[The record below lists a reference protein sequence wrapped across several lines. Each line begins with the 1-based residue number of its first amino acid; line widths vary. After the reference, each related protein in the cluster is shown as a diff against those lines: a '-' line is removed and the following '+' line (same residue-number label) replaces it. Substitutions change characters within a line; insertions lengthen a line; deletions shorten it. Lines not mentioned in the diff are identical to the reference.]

1 MSFVFGNTFV
11 CRSADAAKA
20 VRVLIRMSGWVCVC
34 VCVCLCLC
42 VCVCVC
48 VCILCGFVHRVC
60 LLVLGNEN
68 V

>member
-20 VRVLIRMSGWVCVC
+20 VRVLIRMSGCAC

-42 VCVCVC
+42 LCVC
-48 VCILCGFVHRVC
+48 VCIMCGFVHRVC
-60 LLVLGNEN
+60 LRVLVNEN

>member
-20 VRVLIRMSGWVCVC
+20 VRVLIRMSGCAC

-42 VCVCVC
+42 LCVYVCVCVC
-48 VCILCGFVHRVC
+48 VYYVWFRPSCVFACAW
-60 LLVLGNEN
+60 E
-68 V
+68 